1 MRSKQVR
8 LFKEKEGWPGKTNP
22 PHLLSKAVS
31 PAMRRLLICLCLT
44 CYLIKTET
52 ETYLHCS
59 VTLGLEQYTLPMTQA
74 VLQEIR
80 ASKMGSGSY
89 FHLLSAFQTGAL
101 LEPAEEI
108 SALAEV
114 HLACRPSRA
123 M

>member
-1 MRSKQVR
+1 MQSKQVR

-59 VTLGLEQYTLPMTQA
+59 VTLGLEQHTLPMTQV

-80 ASKMGSGSY
+80 ASKTGSGSY
-89 FHLLSAFQTGAL
+89 FHLMTAFQKAL

-114 HLACRPSRA
+114 HLACRPSQA
-123 M
+123 V

>member
-31 PAMRRLLICLCLT
+31 PAMRRLRICPCLT

-59 VTLGLEQYTLPMTQA
+59 VTLGLEQHTLPMTQV

-80 ASKMGSGSY
+80 ASKTGNGSC
-89 FHLLSAFQTGAL
+89 FHLLSAFQTAL

-114 HLACRPSRA
+114 HLACKPSQA
-123 M
+123 V

>member
-59 VTLGLEQYTLPMTQA
+59 VTLGLEQHTLPMTQV

-80 ASKMGSGSY
+80 ASKMGSGSC
-89 FHLLSAFQTGAL
+89 FHLLTAFQTGAL

-108 SALAEV
+108 SALAGV

-123 M
+123 V